1 MSKEYQLSPFGIATG
16 YPWLNKP
23 DTKFNTDG
31 VYHVDLMIGGPEA
44 QALKEKIDTAAQAA
58 FDLFFEEGDGKKVPA
73 KERKAWS
80 LYVPYKEDTDDNGNP
95 TGYIV
100 FDFKQ
105 NAKIKLRDGTTKDIQ
120 VGLKDAKNN
129 SVHKPIFGGSELRV
143 MFTLRDIPMKSLKQV
158 GVRMDMAQVQV
169 KKLATSTGRNFGEI
183 EDGYVEEDY
192 AGEGSSESVRVAP
205 DSGADY

>member
-23 DTKFNTDG
+23 DTKFNADG
-31 VYHVDLMIGGPEA
+31 VYHVDLTIGGPEA
-44 QALKEKIDTAAQAA
+44 QALKDKIDAAAQAA
-58 FDLFFEEGDGKKVPA
+58 FDLFFEEGDGKRIPA
-73 KERKAWS
+73 KERKTWS

-105 NAKIKLRDGTTKDIQ
+105 NAKIKLRDGTTKEIM

-183 EDGYVEEDY
+183 EDGYVEDADGEDT
-192 AGEGSSESVRVAP
+192 STNTRVAT